1 MQYFVW
7 YVCGWILFPTINKI
21 VIGSFENISWKYKLN
36 KACIVVVICIAV
48 WVSINMYFQN
58 GVVKEFGIISDNTL
72 FLMLLSILQPLIVIL
87 WWVFVSVI
95 FQNNIV
101 LQNVGRNTL
110 YLNGNEF
117 IVRELINAICM
128 TMGINIC
135 IDNPL
140 QAIIQAILFITIIYK
155 IFLSWEAKSLIIIQ
169 MAIFLLYIIPVKAR
183 PILEQPIFMKTAGFI
198 MKPSILCSA
207 FHTVTAAFSSLITGK
222 TWSVFWRDWL
232 PYLSTSAGFPLR
244 SGLTIPEPL
253 SPESLRVADV
263 M

>member
-169 MAIFLLYIIPVKAR
+169 KYYDVFLNNVR
-183 PILEQPIFMKTAGFI
+183 
-198 MKPSILCSA
+198 A
-207 FHTVTAAFSSLITGK
+207 FLKIK
-222 TWSVFWRDWL
+222 CKQRK
-232 PYLSTSAGFPLR
+232 
-244 SGLTIPEPL
+244 
-253 SPESLRVADV
+253 
-263 M
+263 